1 MKPISLKLSG
11 FKGIRSNSG
20 KDEVFHDFSELKGLI
35 ALAGPNGAGKTTIL
49 DNLHPYRIMPYRA
62 GSYSPRS
69 FSFYN
74 ECYGRS
80 AQKDLH
86 FEANGHTYRSLLL
99 IDAEKKKQ
107 EAYLFKREDGEWES
121 LCDGKVENYD
131 STVNMLFGSPQ
142 LFFTSVFRCQDA
154 AKLSDYTKGEIKDIF
169 VELLGIE
176 SLKDIGIRARS
187 NKDLL
192 LKQLEK
198 LKIEK
203 DTLSSEI
210 GAAQN
215 ASKELKEKKEELKDV
230 SKQIKDTD
238 NLLEATQNEFQ
249 EIKSKLAV
257 QETLIKERES
267 LESESKQIREKISG
281 FQKITSK
288 ADKIRKASLNA
299 DKAEKQIYSLKR
311 ELSEVEKVVE
321 NLNVVFSDLK
331 GAETE
336 VAEKKR
342 SLSEHMLSRRHNFDT
357 QKKELEQAQKKK
369 ELLKHVPC
377 EADLHEKCPLLK
389 DAVQARNSIVQIV
402 PVLHKLKEE
411 SPIEKKIAS
420 EISALQEKIKS
431 MQNIQKNLNASNKER
446 EEIKGKIAQCEKVL
460 EEARKLGRLLPELEV
475 TEKSVAELETALKKT
490 EDKLASIKTDGNLKQ
505 KASEVVK
512 ALENL
517 KIERIKLLKKEADIS
532 KSLGCVESQVKRGKD
547 AEKKIKGV
555 DRSIEAVNIDI
566 TEWNILEKA
575 FSNDG
580 IIALEID
587 DAGPTISAI
596 ANDLL
601 QSCFGSRFSVKIDTQ
616 VAKSDG
622 KGLKETFDIVIYDSE
637 RDESKSLKSMSGG
650 EKVWIEESVT
660 RAISLYNAIK
670 SGRTYQT
677 LYTDEKDGALD
688 FQKKKEF
695 MMMKRKV
702 LEIGGYDM
710 ELFISQS
717 PEVQEI
723 ADYTIKVA

>member
-1 MKPISLKLSG
+1 MRPISLKLSG

-20 KDEVFHDFSELKGLI
+20 RDEAFLDFSGLKGLV

-86 FEANGHTYRSLLL
+86 FEANGDIYRSLLL

-107 EAYLFKREDGEWES
+107 EAYLFKQVREEWEV
-121 LCDGKVENYD
+121 LCDGKIDNYD
-131 STVNMLFGSPQ
+131 RTVNSLFGSSQ

-176 SLKDIGIRARS
+176 SLKGIGIRARI

-192 LKQLEK
+192 LKQLDR
-198 LKIEK
+198 LKAEK
-203 DTLSSEI
+203 DTLSTEI
-210 GAAQN
+210 EVAID
-215 ASKELKEKKEELKDV
+215 ASKVVETKKQELGTVLATVKETESRIDAKQTEL
-230 SKQIKDTD
+230 
-238 NLLEATQNEFQ
+238 Q
-249 EIKSKLAV
+249 EVKSKLAV
-257 QETLIKERES
+257 QETLIRERKS
-267 LESESKQIREKISG
+267 LEEESKQIAEKISG
-281 FQKITSK
+281 YRRLT
-288 ADKIRKASLNA
+288 ARAGEIRKASLDTANI
-299 DKAEKQIYSLKR
+299 EKKMVSLKI
-311 ELSEVEKVVE
+311 ELNEIEKVIE

-331 GAETE
+331 TIETE
-336 VAEKKR
+336 IAENKKA
-342 SLSEHMLSRRHNFDT
+342 LSEHTLSRRHNIDT
-357 QKKELEQAQKKK
+357 KKKELERSQKQK

-377 EADLHEKCPLLK
+377 EAGLHEQCSLLK
-389 DAVQARNSIVQIV
+389 DAVNARNSIVKII
-402 PVLHKLKEE
+402 PTLHKLKQE
-411 SPIEKKIAS
+411 SPIEKKLAS
-420 EISALQEKIKS
+420 GITALQEKIKS

-446 EEIKGKIAQCEKVL
+446 EEIKGRIVKLEKDL
-460 EEARKLGRLLPELEV
+460 EESRRLGRLLPELEAA
-475 TEKSVAELETALKKT
+475 EKSINELEAVLKKT
-490 EDKLASIKTDGNLKQ
+490 EDKLTAIKTDVDLKQ
-505 KASEVVK
+505 KESEAVK
-512 ALENL
+512 ALDQL
-517 KIERIKLLKKEADIS
+517 KAQRKELLKKEAGIRE
-532 KSLGCVESQVKRGKD
+532 SLGAVESQVKRGKD
-547 AEKKIKGV
+547 AEKKIKEV
-555 DRSIEAVNIDI
+555 NNSINAANSDI
-566 TEWNILEKA
+566 TDWNILEKA

-622 KGLKETFDIVIYDSE
+622 KGLKETFDIVIFDTE

-660 RAISLYNAIK
+660 RAISLYNAMK
-670 SGRTYQT
+670 SGRRYQT

-723 ADYTIKVA
+723 ADYTVKVA

>member
-1 MKPISLKLSG
+1 MRPISLKLSG

-20 KDEVFHDFSELKGLI
+20 KDEVFHDFSGLKGLI

-74 ECYGRS
+74 ECYSRR

-86 FEANGHTYRSLLL
+86 FEANGDTYRSLLL

-107 EAYLFKREDGEWES
+107 EAYLFKRIDGEWKS
-121 LCDGKVENYD
+121 LCDGKIDTYD
-131 STVNMLFGSPQ
+131 RTVNLLFGSPQ

-176 SLKDIGIRARS
+176 SLKEIGIRARG

-192 LKQLEK
+192 LQQLNK
-198 LKIEK
+198 MKIEK
-203 DTLSSEI
+203 DTLSTEI
-210 GAAQN
+210 ETAKA
-215 ASKELKEKKEELKDV
+215 ASKEVKLKKKELITVSNEVKETENQIDEKQTELQKV
-230 SKQIKDTD
+230 
-238 NLLEATQNEFQ
+238 
-249 EIKSKLAV
+249 KSKLAV
-257 QETLIKERES
+257 QETLIKERKS
-267 LESESKQIREKISG
+267 LENESKQMREKMSG
-281 FQKITSK
+281 FRKITSMAGEIRQASRD
-288 ADKIRKASLNA
+288 ADKTKN
-299 DKAEKQIYSLKR
+299 QIHALKK
-311 ELSEVEKVVE
+311 ELAEVEKVVE
-321 NLNVVFSDLK
+321 NLNVIFSDLK
-331 GAETE
+331 GVETE
-336 VAEKKR
+336 IAEKKR
-342 SLSEHMLSRRHNFDT
+342 SLSEHTLSRKHNFDIK
-357 QKKELEQAQKKK
+357 KKELELAQKKK
-369 ELLKHVPC
+369 NLLRHVPC
-377 EADLHEKCPLLK
+377 GNELHEKCPLLN
-389 DAVQARNSIVQIV
+389 DAVSARNSIVQVI
-402 PVLHKLKEE
+402 PTLHKLKQE
-411 SPIEKKIAS
+411 SPIERRLAS
-420 EISALQEKIKS
+420 EITALKEKIKS

-446 EEIKGKIAQCEKVL
+446 EEIKNRIVKCEKEI
-460 EEARKLGRLLPELEV
+460 EEARKLGRMLPELEV
-475 TEKSVAELETALKKT
+475 AEKSVAELETGLKKI
-490 EDKLASIKTDGNLKQ
+490 EEKLSSIKTNANLKQ
-505 KASEVVK
+505 KESEVQN

-517 KIERIKLLKKEADIS
+517 KAQRKDLLKKEAGIRE
-532 KSLGCVESQVKRGKD
+532 SLGFVESQVKRGKD

-555 DRSIEAVNIDI
+555 NSSIKAINSDI
-566 TEWNILEKA
+566 SEWSILEKA

-622 KGLKETFDIVIYDSE
+622 KGLKETFDIVIYDTE

-650 EKVWIEESVT
+650 EKIWIEEGVT
-660 RAISLYNAIK
+660 RAISLYNSMK
-670 SGRTYQT
+670 SGRKFLT
-677 LYTDEKDGALD
+677 LFTDEKDGALD

-723 ADYTIKVA
+723 ADYTLKVA